1 MKACRVEKYGDPK
14 EVLSIATV
22 ETQGAI
28 SKLKSDEVL
37 VKIHYASLNA
47 GDYHIVRGSPFVMK
61 LMFGSKRPKIS
72 ALGSDFAGVIVQ
84 TGLSSSSST
93 AETWKI
99 GDLVCGD
106 LSDCGFGR

>member
-14 EVLSIATV
+14 EVLDIATV
-22 ETQGAI
+22 ETPGA
-28 SKLKSDEVL
+28 LKSDEVL

-61 LMFGSKRPKIS
+61 LMFGSKRPNIS

-84 TGLSSSSST
+84 TGLPSSSST
-93 AETWKI
+93 TAEAWKI
-99 GDLVCGD
+99 GDLVFGD
-106 LSDCGFGR
+106 LSECGFGR